1 MHGHVCLES
10 EFHLQVEDL
19 LILLLGLR
27 GELLE
32 VVEETGGGGQDLGL
46 VHTPLVAEFLQN
58 LMLLIKH
65 GDSTL
70 VGDVVEADYTI
81 GDTL

>member
-1 MHGHVCLES
+1 MHGHVCLQS

-70 VGDVVEADYTI
+70 VGNVVEADYTI

>member
-65 GDSTL
+65 RDSAL
-70 VGDVVEADYTI
+70 VGNVIQADNTVR
-81 GDTL
+81 DTL